1 MDRTTLIIRIQIEIE
16 KVENGGWTCP
26 FAMITIIAL
35 VVNLKMNHPHYLSMS
50 QVYLLSES
58 TRLNDM

>member
-1 MDRTTLIIRIQIEIE
+1 MMIFVSMDRTTLIIRIQIEIE

-50 QVYLLSES
+50 
-58 TRLNDM
+58 

>member
-1 MDRTTLIIRIQIEIE
+1 MNKHKISHF
-16 KVENGGWTCP
+16 ENGGWTCP
-26 FAMITIIAL
+26 FAMVTIIAL

-58 TRLNDM
+58 TRLKDM